1 LSEKNDHIEE
11 SISISFIVDSIKDW
25 VSFIFS
31 KRKIVIRGT
40 IIIMILIISY
50 NYIKSPVHYARTTF
64 VLDNDT
70 SSGSMG
76 DLSSLASLAGINAS
90 SFIDASSL
98 FQIDNIQ
105 ELYRS
110 SSMLKNTLL
119 SSAKI
124 NDKEILIIER
134 FAKAEK
140 LINKWR
146 KLGINLE
153 DFKNKKLSRLQDSLI
168 KESIKLIKK
177 EYLLVDKPS
186 RKTTILEIGFIHKDE
201 LLAKSF
207 NENLVSIVN
216 KFYFDTKTLKT
227 GANLEILKKQSDSV
241 KNVLNESILV
251 LAEKDQNIPYLNA
264 LDKISL
270 IPYQKAMID
279 VQVNSAIYGEIVK
292 QLELAKVTHR
302 NNMPLIQII
311 DKPIL
316 PLENSRWK
324 LVKTFFLSFII
335 GVSSII
341 LGLSFKRIIN
351 YEQN

>member
-1 LSEKNDHIEE
+1 MSEKNKHIEE

-186 RKTTILEIGFIHKDE
+186 RKTTILEIGFNHKDE

-324 LVKTFFLSFII
+324 LFKTFFLSFII

>member
-1 LSEKNDHIEE
+1 MSEKNKHIEE

-31 KRKIVIRGT
+31 KKRIIIRGT

-90 SFIDASSL
+90 SFIEASSL

>member
-1 LSEKNDHIEE
+1 MSEKNNHIEE
-11 SISISFIVDSIKDW
+11 SISISFIVDSIKVW
-25 VSFIFS
+25 ISFIFS
-31 KRKIVIRGT
+31 KRKIIIRGT

-186 RKTTILEIGFIHKDE
+186 RKTTILEIGFNHKDE

-216 KFYFDTKTLKT
+216 KFYFNTKTLKT

-251 LAEKDQNIPYLNA
+251 LAEKDQNIPNLNA
-264 LDKISL
+264 LDKVSMV
-270 IPYQKAMID
+270 PYQKAMID
-279 VQVNSAIYGEIVK
+279 VQANSAIYGEIVK

>member
-1 LSEKNDHIEE
+1 MSEKNKHIEE

-186 RKTTILEIGFIHKDE
+186 RKTTILEMGFNHKDE
-201 LLAKSF
+201 LFAKSF